1 MLLIPVQGKG
11 SGLLERLRGM
21 PVDSR
26 EEGRLS
32 SDFLLPEG
40 GTLALFLD
48 LDRSPRKYDKVFF
61 LGGNKA

>member
-1 MLLIPVQGKG
+1 
-11 SGLLERLRGM
+11 M

-48 LDRSPRKYDKVFF
+48 LDRSPKKYDKVFF